1 MRMRWV
7 VVGLL
12 FFATTINYLDRA
24 ILGVILPEI
33 RENFHFGLQAYGL
46 IQMFFQIAYAGG
58 SLFGGYLLDRL
69 GTRIG
74 YGIAAGVWSLAAML
88 NAFAGSAFQF
98 GLYRTALGL
107 GESANFPAC
116 TKAAAEWLP
125 PEDRATGMGI
135 VNSGTNLANIFGPPL
150 FIFIALKVGWQACF
164 AIMGALGFL
173 WLPFWLVMYHLPKKT
188 GVNSKPVAR
197 LPMSAVVKYRQAW
210 GYGIAKF
217 LTDPVWWFYLFWLP
231 TYLSE
236 VRHFTPSQR
245 GTALTVVYAISGVGA
260 VAGGVVSGAFIKQ
273 GWTVGKARKATM
285 LFCALVMPVCG
296 LGVIVPDARLAVLL
310 FGLATAAHQAWMT
323 NLFIS
328 PADVFPAEAVGSA
341 NGFGVCLGGLG
352 GALFSG
358 VIPGLVIPHIGFVP
372 VLLTMSGFYIIA
384 WLFVHTMMGNLEMV
398 SIHEIEPEPSPLA
411 HSSA

>member
-33 RENFHFGLQAYGL
+33 RENFHFGLEAYGL

-74 YGIAAGVWSLAAML
+74 YGIAAAVWSLAAML

-98 GLYRTALGL
+98 GVFRTALGL

-164 AIMGALGFL
+164 AIMGGLGFL
-173 WLPFWLVMYHLPKKT
+173 WLPFWLVMYRLPKKT
-188 GVNSKPVAR
+188 GPNSKPIAR
-197 LPMSAVVKYRQAW
+197 LPMSAVVKYKQAW

-236 VRHFTPSQR
+236 VRHFTQSQR
-245 GTALTVVYAISGVGA
+245 GTALTVVYAISGIGA
-260 VAGGVVSGAFIKQ
+260 VLGGVVSGALIKR

-285 LFCALVMPVCG
+285 LFCAIVMPVCG
-296 LGVIVPDARLAVLL
+296 LGVVVPDARLAVLL

-358 VIPGLVIPHIGFVP
+358 VIPGMVIPHVGYVP
-372 VLLTMSGFYIIA
+372 VLLSMSGFYIIA
-384 WLFVHTMMGNLEMV
+384 WLVVHTMMGNLEMV

-411 HSSA
+411 HSNA